1 LTFPPAAIRRYS
13 RRAKENL
20 IMRRTWI
27 VLAAAALGI
36 VGCAN
41 MGHHG
46 SDEKSEAK
54 KIKDADVPALVRD
67 SVNKRFPG
75 ASVTSVERE
84 KENGMVVF
92 DYELK
97 QNGRKW
103 ETDVKD
109 DGTIMEVEK
118 QLQGGEIPSSI
129 QTAVS
134 SKYPRATITEVM
146 EVNKVSNGQEKA
158 DHYEATITPAD
169 GKEKEVNVTLDG
181 KLQEGQKE

>member
-1 LTFPPAAIRRYS
+1 
-13 RRAKENL
+13 
-20 IMRRTWI
+20 MRKTRI
-27 VLAAAALGI
+27 VLAVASLVLA
-36 VGCAN
+36 GCAN
-41 MGHHG
+41 MLHH
-46 SDEKSEAK
+46 DEKSEATRK
-54 KIKDADVPALVRD
+54 MNDADVPAAVRD

-75 ASVTSVERE
+75 VSVTSVERE
-84 KENGMVVF
+84 KENGMVVY

-97 QNGRKW
+97 QQDGRKY

-146 EVNKVSNGQEKA
+146 EVSNVSNGQENK
-158 DHYEATITPAD
+158 DHYEATITPAG
-169 GKEKEVNVTLDG
+169 GKDMEVNVSLDG
-181 KLQEGQKE
+181 KLQEESQKE